1 MFILLLYIRFMLP
14 LKELIAQGESQ
25 TLEFKFELN
34 SARRIAATI
43 SAFANAEGGTLLI
56 GVKDNGV
63 LAGIRIDEEIYV
75 LEAAASM
82 YCSPPI
88 MLKTRRWEVD
98 GKLILEAYINQAVEK
113 PVKAETEPGI
123 WKAWLRYG
131 ASNRLA
137 SPVHIE
143 LWKMQKPRVEPP
155 SHFSEKEQ
163 RVLTAFQNK
172 KWLSLNQATKLS
184 KLPRNSV
191 ARTLANFLRWDIVVC
206 ETEDSGGFVFVLKED
221 SN

>member
-1 MFILLLYIRFMLP
+1 MLP

-43 SAFANAEGGTLLI
+43 SAFANADGGTLLI

-63 LAGIRIDEEIYV
+63 LAGIRIDEEIYM

-82 YCSPPI
+82 YCFPPVE
-88 MLKTRRWEVD
+88 LKTRRWDVD
-98 GKLILEAYINQAVEK
+98 GKLILEATISPSLEK
-113 PVKAETEPGI
+113 PVKAETEPGNS
-123 WKAWLRYG
+123 KAWLRYG

-143 LWKMQKPRVEPP
+143 LWKMEKTRKEPAA
-155 SHFSEKEQ
+155 HFSEKEQ
-163 RVLTAFQNK
+163 RVLIALQDK
-172 KWLSLNQATKLS
+172 KWLSLNQASKIS
-184 KLPRNSV
+184 KLPRFTT
-191 ARTLANFLRWDIVVC
+191 ARTLAHFLRWDIIDC
-206 ETEDSGGFVFVLKED
+206 ETDQAGGFIFVLKD
-221 SN
+221 DPF